1 MLTQK
6 ETRDYFDYIDGVLY
20 WKVQKS
26 NVVKVGQPAGSLD
39 ERTGYYRIHI
49 NSKLHKTHRLIF
61 LYHHGYMPTQVD
73 HIDGDRMNNRIENLR
88 EATSS
93 QNNQNRKATSSSGVK
108 GVVWHKQSKKWI
120 ASICVNR
127 KGVHLGSFLSIEEAA
142 LVANK
147 ARQSAHGEFYRGQA

>member
-1 MLTQK
+1 MITQSKLK
-6 ETRDYFDYIDGVLY
+6 ELVDYVDGKLIA
-20 WKVQKS
+20 KTNSKCR
-26 NVVKVGQPAGSLD
+26 KVGDALSSLTD
-39 ERTGYYRIHI
+39 RGYLRSSVGGKSYRV
-49 NSKLHKTHRLIF
+49 HRLVF

-127 KGVHLGSFLSIEEAA
+127 KSVHLGSFVSIEEAA

-147 ARQSAHGEFYRGQA
+147 TRQSAHGEFYRGQA

>member
-1 MLTQK
+1 MITQEKLK
-6 ETRDYFDYIDGVLY
+6 ELVDYVDGKLIA
-20 WKVQKS
+20 K
-26 NVVKVGQPAGSLD
+26 
-39 ERTGYYRIHI
+39 I
-49 NSKLHKTHRLIF
+49 NSKVRKVGDSLSSLTDKGYLRASVGGKSYRVHRLIF

-73 HIDGDRMNNRIENLR
+73 HIDGNRMNNRIENLR

-93 QNNQNRKATSSSGVK
+93 QNNQNRKATSSSGIK
-108 GVVWHKQSKKWI
+108 GVIWHKQSKKWV

-127 KGVHLGSFLSIEEAA
+127 KSIHLGSFLSIEEAA

>member
-1 MLTQK
+1 MVTQERLK
-6 ETRDYFDYIDGVLY
+6 ELFDYQDGALIRRKNGRSAVIAMG
-20 WKVQKS
+20 
-26 NVVKVGQPAGSLD
+26 VKRY
-39 ERTGYYRIHI
+39 ERVSVDGKIQA
-49 NSKLHKTHRLIF
+49 LHRMIYLWNHGHLPKTL
-61 LYHHGYMPTQVD
+61 D

-127 KGVHLGSFLSIEEAA
+127 KSVHLGSFLSIEDAA

>member
-1 MLTQK
+1 MITQEKLK
-6 ETRDYFDYIDGVLY
+6 ELVDYVDGKLIA
-20 WKVQKS
+20 K
-26 NVVKVGQPAGSLD
+26 
-39 ERTGYYRIHI
+39 I
-49 NSKLHKTHRLIF
+49 NSKVRKVGDSLSSLTDKGYLRASVGGKSYRVHRLIF

-73 HIDGDRMNNRIENLR
+73 HIDGNRMNNRIENLR

-93 QNNQNRKATSSSGVK
+93 QNNQNRKATSSSGIK
-108 GVVWHKQSKKWI
+108 GVVWHKQSKKWV

-127 KGVHLGSFLSIEEAA
+127 KSIHLGSFLSIEEAA